1 MRIVLDTNVLLAAF
15 ATHGLCEALLEAC
28 LVGHDLVTSE
38 HILHELQRNLTG
50 KFRIPERR
58 ASELVAFVREH
69 AEKVVP
75 AAPPASVPAD
85 VEDLPVLGTAVA
97 GRCDLLVTGDAELVA
112 LGSIEGI
119 PIVTPRDCYERLV
132 EK

>member
-1 MRIVLDTNVLLAAF
+1 LRIVLDTNVLLAAF
-15 ATHGLCEALLEAC
+15 ATHGLCEALFGAC
-28 LVGHDLVTSE
+28 LVGHELVTSE
-38 HILHELQRNLTG
+38 HILDELQRNLRR
-50 KFRIPERR
+50 KFRIPARR

-69 AEKVVP
+69 AEMVVP
-75 AAPPASVPAD
+75 AAPAVLVSAD
-85 VEDLPVLGTAVA
+85 ADDLPVLGTAVA

-132 EK
+132 EE

>member
-1 MRIVLDTNVLLAAF
+1 LRIVLDTNVLLAAL
-15 ATHGLCEALLEAC
+15 ATRGLCEAMLEAC
-28 LVGHDLVTSE
+28 LVGHELVTSE
-38 HILHELQRNLTG
+38 HLLDELQRNLTR
-50 KFRIPERR
+50 KFRVPARS

-69 AEKVVP
+69 AEDVVP
-75 AAPPASVPAD
+75 AAPPASVSAD
-85 VEDLPVLGTAVA
+85 AEDLPVLGTAVA

-132 EK
+132 EE